1 MDSRMEILLK
11 SLDLIIENQLWP
23 EKKPSEVL
31 RILLYTQE
39 RGWIYTP
46 NIDGDI
52 KAVICAYRIK
62 DVSDESLTKMP
73 VKDEGNILYV
83 PFIVS
88 TEKDKSLF
96 HVIRESC
103 KIYLEQNPDIEE
115 LAFEDKNNNIKRYNL
130 KGALNG
136 QEQVA

>member
-1 MDSRMEILLK
+1 MTPIEILLK
-11 SLDLIIENQLWP
+11 SLDLITEYQLWP
-23 EKKPSEVL
+23 EKKPSEIMK
-31 RILLYTQE
+31 ILLYTQAK
-39 RGWIYTP
+39 GWIYTP
-46 NIDGDI
+46 NINGEI

-62 DVSDESLTKMP
+62 DLSDDSLTKIP
-73 VKDEGNILYV
+73 IKEEGNILYV

-88 TEKDKSLF
+88 MEKEKSLF

-103 KIYLEQNPDIEE
+103 KLYLEQNPDIEE

-130 KGALNG
+130 KGALDG

>member
-1 MDSRMEILLK
+1 MEILLK